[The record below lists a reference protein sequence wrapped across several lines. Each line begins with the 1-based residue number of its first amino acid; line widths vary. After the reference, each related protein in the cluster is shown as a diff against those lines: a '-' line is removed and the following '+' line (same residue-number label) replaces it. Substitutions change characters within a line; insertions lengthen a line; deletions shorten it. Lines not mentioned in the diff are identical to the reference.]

1 VAAFSFIEK
10 RARVIEGSRFCK
22 PRKIKDRCSMLRSP
36 FIAALLATTALP
48 ALGQDVSTNPL
59 SAPKGTYKVDPNHT
73 GVSFCVRHN
82 GISTYC
88 GRFNT
93 ISGSM
98 TFNGSQPEKSSVSI
112 AIDVNSID
120 TPVDKLDADLKANFF
135 ETSKFPT
142 ATFKSTAIKVTAK
155 NEGEITGDLTLH
167 GVTKPVTLKATF
179 NGGKMHAFANAYVV
193 GFSATAKLKH
203 ADFAFPAVAWRSF
216 IGDDVTLTID
226 TEMLAEK

>member
-1 VAAFSFIEK
+1 M
-10 RARVIEGSRFCK
+10 
-22 PRKIKDRCSMLRSP
+22 MLRSTLLASV
-36 FIAALLATTALP
+36 FAIAAVP
-48 ALGQDVSTNPL
+48 AFADEVSTNPL
-59 SAPKGTYKVDPNHT
+59 NAPKGKYKADPNHT
-73 GVSFCVRHN
+73 GVLFCIRHN

-88 GRFNT
+88 GRFNGVT
-93 ISGSM
+93 GTLSFSG
-98 TFNGSQPEKSSVSI
+98 NLPDKSTLSVE
-112 AIDVNSID
+112 IDVNSID
-120 TPVDKLDADLKANFF
+120 TPSDKLDADLKANFF
-135 ETSKFPT
+135 ETAKFPT
-142 ATFKSTAIKVTAK
+142 ATFKSTAIKVTGK